1 MGLLKLLTFPISG
14 PISGTTWVL
23 RTVLDEAERK
33 YYDEAA
39 IQHEISDLE
48 RQHREGL
55 IDDETFEEREDQLFE
70 RLMEARK
77 YHQRKQEQGG
87 T

>member
-14 PISGTTWVL
+14 PIAGTTWVL

-39 IQHEISDLE
+39 IHHEMEALE
-48 RQHREGL
+48 RQHRSGE
-55 IDDETFEEREDQLFE
+55 IDDEAFETREEELLE
-70 RLMEARK
+70 RLLEARK

>member
-14 PISGTTWVL
+14 PVSGTTWVL

-39 IQHEISDLE
+39 IHHEIAELE
-48 RQHREGL
+48 RKHREGL
-55 IDDETFEEREDQLFE
+55 LDDETFEEHEDQLFE
-70 RLMEARK
+70 RLLEARK

>member
-1 MGLLKLLTFPISG
+1 M
-14 PISGTTWVL
+14 

-33 YYDEAA
+33 YYDEAS
-39 IQHEISDLE
+39 IQHEIADLE

-55 IDDETFEEREDQLFE
+55 INDETFEEREDQLFE
-70 RLMEARK
+70 LLMEARK
-77 YHQRKQEQGG
+77 YHQRQQEEGG